1 MPNRAARP
9 ANCIRTGAP
18 PVANLEHDA
27 VCRTSSPH
35 QNVMVTCSPS
45 TDDVSSA
52 QQPPAPSTTLSA
64 SAPIG
69 FELKPTLSNVH
80 GCSTSPALVSVAA
93 VGWLVVGG
101 WWLVLGSPWLV
112 IRGWWL
118 VVSASYGVLH
128 TLTAHSTRPS
138 GHSRQRCTVV
148 RVASSTCGARGKT
161 NRPSTP
167 SKQAMCMRSWCH
179 PQCQWRQQDG

>member
-80 GCSTSPALVSVAA
+80 GCSTSPARTFDSTFRPLTPTVYCGPGRLIDLRSSWKNQPPIDAVKASNVYAILVSSTVPVAS
-93 VGWLVVGG
+93 VGRLVVVMVCAKFAP
-101 WWLVLGSPWLV
+101 LM
-112 IRGWWL
+112 
-118 VVSASYGVLH
+118 
-128 TLTAHSTRPS
+128 
-138 GHSRQRCTVV
+138 C
-148 RVASSTCGARGKT
+148 KT
-161 NRPSTP
+161 FFN
-167 SKQAMCMRSWCH
+167 K
-179 PQCQWRQQDG
+179 